1 MMNSVRYYYKE
12 ILAEIADS
20 NMAQSILR
28 DIYRKPQLQYISG
41 SNVKISKYIRNS
53 NYALS

>member
-20 NMAQSILR
+20 NMAQNILR
-28 DIYRKPQLQYISG
+28 SIYRKPHLQYISG
-41 SNVKISKYIRNS
+41 SNVKISSYIRNS